1 MTTIKTSDAVTIS
14 YEDYNTIVDEV
25 RRQKQTS
32 WELRMEINEMKKSIT
47 PLDQNTNDWIWAPD
61 WFWSCDGI
69 GEPVDNTNPLV
80 IMKRERDAFLEA
92 LIKIATL
99 NPLIVDHID
108 HYPEY
113 VRTVRKMA
121 WAGATNLKEKK
132 P

>member
-1 MTTIKTSDAVTIS
+1 MTTIKTSDTVTIS
-14 YEDYNTIVDEV
+14 YEDYNTIVDVV
-25 RRQKQTS
+25 RSQQQTI
-32 WELRMEINEMKKSIT
+32 WELRMEIDEMKKSIT
-47 PLDQNTNDWIWAPD
+47 PIDQNTNDWIWEPGWLWAEY
-61 WFWSCDGI
+61 G
-69 GEPVDNTNPLV
+69 GEEPRDKNTPIFV
-80 IMKRERDAFLEA
+80 MKRERDAFLEA

-99 NPLIVDHID
+99 NPLIVDRID